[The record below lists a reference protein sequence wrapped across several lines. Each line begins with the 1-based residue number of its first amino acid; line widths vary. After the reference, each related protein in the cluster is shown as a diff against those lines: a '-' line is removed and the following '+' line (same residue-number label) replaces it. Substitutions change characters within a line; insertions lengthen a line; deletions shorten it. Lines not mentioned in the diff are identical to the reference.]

1 MTNAAEAGTAEAGTV
16 EPGGEAT
23 DPGGE
28 ASATG
33 GETEPA
39 APRAWPPT
47 RSSGELLFVSGQLAL
62 DDEGNLVGRS
72 QWDVQAS
79 QCLRRIDQ
87 ELQQYGASMRD
98 VVRMTCYLVDAA
110 GYAAYAQARLDL
122 YPDLHAS
129 GTSVV
134 VAGLLV
140 EGALLEVEAT
150 AVRPGSAPHPTDRP
164 PGEDP

>member
-1 MTNAAEAGTAEAGTV
+1 VTNAVEPDAVEPNAV

-23 DPGGE
+23 E
-28 ASATG
+28 TG
-33 GETEPA
+33 GERGSV
-39 APRAWPPT
+39 PRAWPPT
-47 RSSGELLFVSGQLAL
+47 RSSGDLLFVSGQLAL

-87 ELQQYGASMRD
+87 ELQQYGASMGD
-98 VVRMTCYLVDAA
+98 VVRLTCYLVDAA

-150 AVRPGSAPHPTDRP
+150 AVRPGSAPHHTDRQ